1 MVRVL
6 STVDPLLWQDE
17 VYMSTY
23 SIIDSAP
30 SYTDYCVR
38 PTNQSHENAL
48 FSLWNCKECSF
59 EPRSCSE
66 SQLTR
71 SRRFRNH
78 LRKTFWIYKVYVLQI
93 PSQFCCILVLTTPLE
108 NERPRHEASLHTT
121 NIASIQSI
129 RDFFIQ
135 QKVLLTTECVF
146 PLIIPTR
153 C

>member
-1 MVRVL
+1 MMVRVL

-48 FSLWNCKECSF
+48 FSLWDCKECSF
-59 EPRSCSE
+59 EPRFCSE

-71 SRRFRNH
+71 SREVPKPLTKDLLDIQSVRSPD
-78 LRKTFWIYKVYVLQI
+78 TV
-93 PSQFCCILVLTTPLE
+93 SIL
-108 NERPRHEASLHTT
+108 LHTCAYHT
-121 NIASIQSI
+121 LG
-129 RDFFIQ
+129 
-135 QKVLLTTECVF
+135 K
-146 PLIIPTR
+146 
-153 C
+153 